1 MKYKFTI
8 PGKPRGKQRP
18 RATLSHK
25 QFYTPLQTKQYEAM
39 VRFISL
45 EHAKMLTGPLRVD
58 IIAYFPIPKS
68 YSKARR
74 KRCLSGEEVPT
85 KKPDKDNIEKIIL
98 DGLNPL
104 YKINRFTHHRE
115 MWTPGFYKDDS
126 QVIAGETK
134 KLYGEPTRVE
144 VIITEL

>member
-18 RATLSHK
+18 RATRNHK

-58 IIAYFPIPKS
+58 IIAYFPILKS

-104 YKINRFTHHRE
+104 YKINKFTHHRE

-134 KLYGEPTRVE
+134 KLYGEPTRIE

>member
-18 RATLSHK
+18 RATRRHK
-25 QFYTPLQTKQYEAM
+25 QFYTPLPTKQYEAM

-74 KRCLSGEEVPT
+74 KRCLLAEEVPT

-104 YKINRFTHHRE
+104 YKINKFTHHRE